1 MTTHS
6 EQYLTFIIRGEEHAV
21 PILRVKEIIEFE
33 TVTGVPG
40 TPPWVRGVINL
51 RGAILP
57 VVDLAAKFGHPPS
70 PVIKTTCTVVVET
83 ELRGEMISVG
93 VMADAVSEVL
103 DLSSDQIEPPPSF
116 GTQIRVDY
124 LLGMGK
130 LERKL
135 VLILDI
141 DRLLSP
147 VELEHAV
154 AATETAHAPAALI
167 A

>member
-1 MTTHS
+1 MT
-6 EQYLTFIIRGEEHAV
+6 EQYLTFVIRGEEHAV

-33 TVTGVPG
+33 TVTRVPG
-40 TPPWVRGVINL
+40 TPAWVRGVINL

-57 VVDLAAKFGHPPS
+57 VIDLASKFGHDAS
-70 PVIKTTCTVVVET
+70 PVTRTTCTVVVET
-83 ELRGEMISVG
+83 QLRGELITVG

-103 DLSSDQIEPPPSF
+103 DFSAGQIEPPPSF
-116 GTQIRVDY
+116 GTHVRVDY

-130 LERKL
+130 LDRKL

-147 VELEHAV
+147 VELEEAV
-154 AATETAHAPAALI
+154 AATEPVTA
-167 A
+167 